1 MNLIKINVM
10 MPNTVRALT
19 LTDEQ
24 FRERRVMNK
33 QKKIKFY
40 D

>member
-1 MNLIKINVM
+1 M

-33 QKKIKFY
+33 QMKKILWLIF
-40 D
+40 